1 MGLLSGI
8 GKAIK
13 KVFKGVGKVF
23 KAIGK
28 GVKKLFSSAF
38 GKVLLVAATVFF
50 GGMALGLWA
59 SPFATT
65 AAAGS
70 TAAGTAMAA
79 ETVTG
84 VGLAETA
91 GLSAHMGAAG
101 AAGAAG
107 GSAVAGAS
115 VGGGVGTAA
124 GTMTT
129 MPIAEA
135 TATSAAGLGGATGSA
150 AGEFLVH
157 LPSTPAQWAA
167 AGKMG
172 ATAPSLFGTVTGAAK
187 SAGAWMEAHPMLT
200 MMGGNMLSSMFTPS
214 KAEEE
219 IEVEE
224 WKRENSTIAGIGYD
238 GSGSGID
245 FSKMKGMS
253 GRYNMSSPLPYGPTA
268 QLKSAANYAKSSY
281 DPDYYNR
288 EEEKRKRNAGLL
300 KQNMTGG

>member
-13 KVFKGVGKVF
+13 SVFKGIGKVF

-38 GKVLLVAATVFF
+38 GKVLLVAAAVFF

-79 ETVTG
+79 ETATG

-91 GLSAHMGAAG
+91 GLSAHMGAA
-101 AAGAAG
+101 AGT
-107 GSAVAGAS
+107 VGAS

-124 GTMTT
+124 GTMST

-135 TATSAAGLGGATGSA
+135 VSTSATGIGGAGGSAAGLIEAGSA
-150 AGEFLVH
+150 AGG
-157 LPSTPAQWAA
+157 A
-167 AGKMG
+167 AGLAPVVNATGSVIQG
-172 ATAPSLFGTVTGAAK
+172 AGSSLWGTVTSTASSVG
-187 SAGAWMEAHPMLT
+187 SWMSAHPMLT

-224 WKRENSTIAGIGYD
+224 WKRENSTIAGVGYD
-238 GSGSGID
+238 GSGPGID
-245 FSKMKGMS
+245 FTKMREMAKN
-253 GRYNMSSPLPYGPTA
+253 YNISSPLPFGPNA
-268 QLKSAANYAKSSY
+268 QLGAAAKYAKSSY
-281 DPDYYNR
+281 DPEYYNR

-300 KQNMTGG
+300 KQNMTGA